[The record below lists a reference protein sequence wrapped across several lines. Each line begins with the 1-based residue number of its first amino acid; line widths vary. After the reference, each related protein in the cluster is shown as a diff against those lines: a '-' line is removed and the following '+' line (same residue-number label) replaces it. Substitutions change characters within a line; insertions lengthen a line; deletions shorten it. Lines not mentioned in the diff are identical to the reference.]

1 LENLEILFLVDLPC
15 IVKRFQG
22 AKPARFFGLQLFTT
36 WPAKGILLPAPCARQ
51 QSDKLLE
58 EQVFY
63 TIIKAAMEVLIIED
77 ETKVVD
83 FIRKGLEEEGYSV
96 TAALDGRQGLE
107 LLQAHKY
114 DILLLDL
121 MIPEIDGLKVLRNIR
136 AWGINTP
143 VLIITAKNTKED
155 VVRGLDTGSDD
166 YLTKPFSFEELLAR
180 IRALLRRSAAK
191 DGHVMKYE
199 DLVLNPYSRV
209 LSVGIK
215 EIELTEKEF
224 LIMELLIKNSER
236 AVTRREMAECAWQN
250 ATDSTN
256 IVDVYINFLRKK
268 IESVTARKYIQTV
281 RGIGYILKEED
292 EKTL

>member
-1 LENLEILFLVDLPC
+1 
-15 IVKRFQG
+15 
-22 AKPARFFGLQLFTT
+22 
-36 WPAKGILLPAPCARQ
+36 
-51 QSDKLLE
+51 
-58 EQVFY
+58 
-63 TIIKAAMEVLIIED
+63 MEVLIIED

-83 FIRKGLEEEGYSV
+83 FVSKGLEEEGYTVS
-96 TAALDGRQGLE
+96 AAIDGRQGLE
-107 LLQAHKY
+107 LLQARKY
-114 DILLLDL
+114 DIVLLDL
-121 MIPEIDGLKVLRNIR
+121 MIPEIDGLKVLRNMR

-180 IRALLRRSAAK
+180 MRALLRRSAAK

-209 LSVGIK
+209 LSVGGK
-215 EIELTEKEF
+215 EAELTEKEF
-224 LIMELLIKNSER
+224 LIMELLVRNSER
-236 AVTRREMAECAWQN
+236 PVARREMAEYAWQN
-250 ATDSTN
+250 TADSTN

-268 IESVTARKYIQTV
+268 IEAITPRKYIQTV
-281 RGIGYILKEED
+281 RGIGYILKEEN